1 MAPINPANLLE
12 RLAQAL
18 DGAAPLALVPGADQ
32 VVIPDGADLVLGTSG
47 STAGRPQIVAI
58 PRSSLHAAVSA
69 AHQVLGGSGGWLLT
83 LPADHVAGV
92 MVAAR
97 SLVAGTPLTTASA
110 GAFRTETFISD
121 VDRFLLDGA
130 TRHYT
135 SLVPTQLGRVL
146 ADPAATRAAAQLD
159 TILVGGAAT
168 PSGMLAL
175 AHEAGLRVVT
185 TYGMTE
191 TCGGCVYSGVPLPGV
206 EVSVAPDSGRITLT
220 GPQVALGY
228 VVDGELSPF
237 AGSFTTADRGSWES
251 GTLRVLGRLDDVIL
265 SGGVNVDPRIVEETI
280 LGLESV
286 AECLVVGLPDA
297 EWGQRVAAAVV
308 PRPGLDEAQ
317 RSELPER
324 VAQIV
329 RQRLG
334 GAWTPRLVLAL
345 DELPLRGPGKPDRAA
360 VASILARERD

>member
-1 MAPINPANLLE
+1 MAPTNPAEFLDHLT
-12 RLAQAL
+12 QAL
-18 DGAAPLALVPGADQ
+18 DGAAPLALVPGIDQ
-32 VVIPDGADLVLGTSG
+32 ATIPQGAALVLGTSG
-47 STAGRPQIVAI
+47 STAGQPQIVAVS
-58 PRSSLHAAVSA
+58 RASLHAAVSST
-69 AHQVLGGSGGWLLT
+69 HQVLGGSGGWLLT

-97 SLVAGTPLTTASA
+97 SIVAGTPLTQATP
-110 GAFRTETFISD
+110 GAFRTETFIAD
-121 VDRFLLDGA
+121 VERLLHDGA
-130 TRHYT
+130 DRHYT

-146 ADPAATRAAAQLD
+146 ADPAAMRSAAQLD
-159 TILVGGAAT
+159 AILVGGAAT
-168 PSGMLAL
+168 PSGMLRQARD
-175 AHEAGLRVVT
+175 AGLRVVT

-191 TCGGCVYSGVPLPGV
+191 TCGGCVYDGIPLPGV
-206 EVSVAPDSGRITLT
+206 EITLEPESGRVRIT

-228 VVDGELSPF
+228 LMDGELRPF
-237 AGSFTTADRGSWES
+237 NGSFTTADRGSWES

-317 RSELPER
+317 RRELPDR